1 MKRTLTFLILLA
13 ILISACA
20 SVPGAGTVA
29 PESGSPAESPSG
41 PKNAP
46 EMETPGLEET
56 QDPNTPVSS
65 EDTPDAQGGGA
76 GPSPL
81 EPLPD
86 EENLVR
92 GNVFLDEADIL
103 VLESFPVQIV
113 LHLSGQLPSP
123 CHNLRANLAEPDKEN
138 RIEIEVFSLIDPG
151 VMCAQVV
158 KDFETRINLGS
169 FPSGSYTVWVN
180 GEQIGEF
187 TS

>member
-1 MKRTLTFLILLA
+1 MKQILTVLILLG
-13 ILISACA
+13 LLVSACA

-29 PESGSPAESPSG
+29 PEDGLPVEGSPGTGDPSPQ
-41 PKNAP
+41 
-46 EMETPGLEET
+46 ETPGLEDT
-56 QDPNTPVSS
+56 LDPDTPVSS
-65 EDTPDAQGGGA
+65 EDTPDAQGGSE
-76 GPSPL
+76 PSPL

-86 EENLVR
+86 EENLSR

-113 LHLSGQLPSP
+113 LHLTGQLPTP
-123 CHNLRANLAEPDKEN
+123 CHQLRADLQGPDEQN
-138 RIEIEVFSLIDPG
+138 RIEIEVFSLVDPG

-158 KDFETRINLGS
+158 EDFDRRINLGS
-169 FPSGSYTVWVN
+169 FPGGTYTVWVN